1 VAVEPG
7 IDVLTE
13 DEADEFVAAVRE
25 GHDEGP
31 CPPLLLHAG
40 IVHEAH
46 VAEVNLGFLAGRCF
60 HPDCYFR
67 SAEGKLLPEI
77 ALDGGVAYL
86 DTVDFL

>member
-1 VAVEPG
+1 MTVEPG

-31 CPPLLLHAG
+31 RPPLLLGVRIIHTPY
-40 IVHEAH
+40 

-60 HPDCYFR
+60 HPNCYFR

-77 ALDGGVAYL
+77 ALDRGVAYL